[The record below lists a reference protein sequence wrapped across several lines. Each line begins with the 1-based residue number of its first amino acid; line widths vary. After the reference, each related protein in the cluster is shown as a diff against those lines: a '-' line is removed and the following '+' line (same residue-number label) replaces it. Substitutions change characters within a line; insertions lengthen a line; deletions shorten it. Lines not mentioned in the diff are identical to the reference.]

1 MRLEFSA
8 PITAANVDEKTITGI
23 VVPFGKPGATSLGP
37 VIFELGSI
45 NEIDPASVKLLLEH
59 DNRRPIGR
67 AINFSVTPGGINGTF
82 KIAETTAGADA
93 LIEAS
98 EGLRDGLSIGAMID
112 AHEIRDGII
121 HVTSARMI
129 ETSLVTSPAFDD
141 ARVTQVA
148 ASEPEDDETTET
160 IEEIE
165 MSEQP
170 IEEVEV
176 ASDVE
181 ASKVEASSFG
191 SPIFTQPRALPNL
204 TAGEFAHKMIQAQR
218 GSRDAAEFLTAAG
231 EATTTDNA
239 GLIPVPFLREVI
251 GVVDSSRPF
260 IDSIERAA
268 LPASGMS
275 FRIPRWVQLPSVAE
289 TDELATP
296 SDTATEI
303 DDLVVDVVK
312 FAGQQRVSIELLERS
327 DPSYLNELLRG
338 LAAKYAQATDAYAFA
353 ESAGGAGVS
362 SGATLY
368 GAIADGIADAGN
380 VMRFD
385 PNRFL
390 ADPGNFSEI
399 LGATDLS
406 GRPLFAAINPSNAA
420 GAVTGSR
427 GNVAGLDLYVD
438 YNIDTGTGVKGLV
451 YPSAAATFY
460 EGGTA
465 QVRVNVIDTMTV
477 EIAVYGFVALANKY
491 PTAFRN
497 ITVS

>member
-1 MRLEFSA
+1 MRLDFSA
-8 PITAANVDEKTITGI
+8 PITAANVADKTITGI
-23 VVPFGKPGATSLGP
+23 VVPFGKAGATSMGP
-37 VIFELGSI
+37 VVFELGSI

-67 AINFSVTPGGINGTF
+67 ATNFEITPGGINGTF

-148 ASEPEDDETTET
+148 ASEPEESETPET

-181 ASKVEASSFG
+181 ASKVEASHFG
-191 SPIFTQPRALPNL
+191 SPIFTQPRALPEL
-204 TAGEFAHKMIQAQR
+204 TAGQYATKMLEAQR
-218 GSRDAAEFLTAAG
+218 GNRDAQEFLTAAG
-231 EATTTDNA
+231 EATTSNNA

-260 IDSIERAA
+260 VDSITRAA
-268 LPASGMS
+268 LPAAGMS
-275 FRIPRWVQLPSVAE
+275 FRIPRFVTLPTVEE
-289 TDELATP
+289 TAELATP
-296 SDTATEI
+296 SDTATVI
-303 DDLVVDVVK
+303 DDLTVDVVK

-327 DPSYLNELLRG
+327 DPSYLDELLRG
-338 LAAKYAQATDAYAFA
+338 LAASYAQQTDLYAFTEGVVGCGA
-353 ESAGGAGVS
+353 SGGTGYVA
-362 SGATLY
+362 
-368 GAIADGIADAGN
+368 AIADATADSAA
-380 VMRFD
+380 VMRFNPD
-385 PNRFL
+385 RL
-390 ADPGNFSEI
+390 LVGATRYAAL
-399 LGATDLS
+399 LGAVDGS
-406 GRPLFAAINPSNAA
+406 GRPLFNAVGPTSNAA
-420 GAVTGSR
+420 GTNVFSR
-427 GNVAGLDLYVD
+427 GNVMGLDLVVD
-438 YNIDTGTGVKGLV
+438 YNIGATNILA
-451 YPSAAATFY
+451 YPSAYATFY
-460 EGGTA
+460 ESGTA

-491 PTAFRN
+491 PPAIRA

>member
-8 PITAANVDEKTITGI
+8 PITAANVEDKTITGI
-23 VVPFGKPGATSLGP
+23 VVPFGKPGATSMGP
-37 VIFELGSI
+37 VVFELGSI
-45 NEIDPASVKLLLEH
+45 NEIDPASVRLLLEH

-67 AINFSVTPGGINGTF
+67 AINFTVTPGGINGTF

-148 ASEPEDDETTET
+148 ASEPEESETPET

-181 ASKVEASSFG
+181 ASKVEASHFG
-191 SPIFTQPRALPNL
+191 SPIFTQPRALPEL
-204 TAGEFAHKMIQAQR
+204 TAGQYAQKMIQAQR

-268 LPASGMS
+268 LPSAGMS
-275 FRIPRWVQLPSVAE
+275 FRIPRFVTLPTVAE
-289 TDELATP
+289 TAELGTP

-303 DDLVVDVVK
+303 DDLTVNVVK

-338 LAAKYAQATDAYAFA
+338 LAASYAQQTDLYAFTEGVVGCGA
-353 ESAGGAGVS
+353 SGGTGYVA
-362 SGATLY
+362 
-368 GAIADGIADAGN
+368 AIADATADSAA
-380 VMRFD
+380 VMRFNPD
-385 PNRFL
+385 RL
-390 ADPGNFSEI
+390 LVGATRYAAL
-399 LGATDLS
+399 LGAVDGS
-406 GRPLFAAINPSNAA
+406 GRPLFNAVGPTQNAA
-420 GAVTGSR
+420 GTNVFSR
-427 GNVAGLDLYVD
+427 GNVMGLDLVVD
-438 YNIDTGTGVKGLV
+438 YNIGATNILA
-451 YPSAAATFY
+451 YPSAYATFY
-460 EGGTA
+460 ESGTA

-491 PTAFRN
+491 PTAMRA

>member
-1 MRLEFSA
+1 MRLEFSS
-8 PITAANVDEKTITGI
+8 PITAANIADKTITGI
-23 VVPFGKPGATSLGP
+23 VVPFGKAGATSMGP
-37 VIFELGSI
+37 VVFELGSI

-129 ETSLVTSPAFDD
+129 ETSLVTSPAFDS

-165 MSEQP
+165 TMSEQP

-191 SPIFTQPRALPNL
+191 SPIFTQPRALPEL
-204 TAGEFAHKMIQAQR
+204 TAGQYASKILSAQR
-218 GSRDAAEFLTAAG
+218 GNRDAMDFLTAAG

-239 GLIPVPFLREVI
+239 GLIPVPYLREII

-260 IDSIERAA
+260 IDSIERRA
-268 LPASGMS
+268 LPAAGMS
-275 FRIPRWVQLPSVAE
+275 FRIPRWQVLPTVAE

-296 SDTATEI
+296 SDTMTEI

-327 DPSYLNELLRG
+327 DPSYLDELLRG
-338 LAAKYAQATDAYAFA
+338 LAASYAQQTDLYAFTQGVVGCGA
-353 ESAGGAGVS
+353 SGGTGYVA
-362 SGATLY
+362 
-368 GAIADGIADAGN
+368 AIADAVADSAA
-380 VMRFD
+380 VMRFN
-385 PNRFL
+385 PNRL
-390 ADPGNFSEI
+390 
-399 LGATDLS
+399 LVGATQYAGLLS
-406 GRPLFAAINPSNAA
+406 AVDDADRPLFNAVGPTTNAA
-420 GAVTGSR
+420 GTNIMSR
-427 GNVAGLDLYVD
+427 GNVMGLDLVVD
-438 YNIDTGTGVKGLV
+438 YNIGATNILA
-451 YPSAAATFY
+451 YPSAYAAFY
-460 EGGTA
+460 ESGTA

-491 PTAFRN
+491 PTAIRA

>member
-1 MRLEFSA
+1 MRLEFSTS
-8 PITAANVDEKTITGI
+8 ITAADRKKRTIYGQI
-23 VVPFGKPGATSLGP
+23 VPFGQSGSTSLGP
-37 VIFELGSI
+37 VIFEAGSLHI
-45 NEIDPASVKLLLEH
+45 GENVKVLLEH
-59 DNRRPIGR
+59 DGRRPVGKLVSHS
-67 AINFSVTPGGINGTF
+67 ANPSGIMGEM
-82 KIAETTAGADA
+82 KISETTAGSDVLVEAAD
-93 LIEAS
+93 
-98 EGLRDGLSIGAMID
+98 GLRDGISVGANIIE
-112 AHEIRDGII
+112 HTVKDGTII
-121 HVTSARMI
+121 VQSA
-129 ETSLVTSPAFDD
+129 ELVEVSLVTNPAFAE

-148 ASEPEDDETTET
+148 ASADDETET

-165 MSEQP
+165 MTEQP
-170 IEEVEV
+170 IEVIEEV
-176 ASDVE
+176 AEVE
-181 ASKVEASSFG
+181 ASKIEASSFG
-191 SPIFTQPRALPNL
+191 APIFTQPRELPAL
-204 TAGEFAHKMIQAQR
+204 TAGQYAFKMLSAQR
-218 GSRDAAEFLTAAG
+218 GNRDAIDFVTAAG

-239 GLIPVPFLREVI
+239 GLIPVPYMREVI

-260 IDSIERAA
+260 IDSITRSA
-268 LPASGMS
+268 LPAAGMS
-275 FRIPRWVQLPSVAE
+275 FRIPRWQVLPSVAE

-296 SDTATEI
+296 SDTMTEI

-327 DPSYLNELLRG
+327 DPSYLDELLRG
-338 LAAKYAQATDAYAFA
+338 LAAKYAQSTDQYAFV
-353 ESAGGAGVS
+353 ESAGTAVVS
-362 SGATLY
+362 TGATLY
-368 GAIADGIADAGN
+368 GAIADGISDAGA

-390 ADPGNFSEI
+390 ADSGNFSEI
-399 LGATDLS
+399 LSAVDGS
-406 GRPLFAAINPSNAA
+406 GRPLFAAINPQNAA

-427 GNVAGLDLYVD
+427 GNVAGLELYVD

-460 EGGTA
+460 ESGTA

>member
-1 MRLEFSA
+1 MRLDFSA
-8 PITAANVDEKTITGI
+8 PITAANVADKTITGI
-23 VVPFGKPGATSLGP
+23 VVPFGKAGATSMGP
-37 VIFELGSI
+37 VVFELGSI

-67 AINFSVTPGGINGTF
+67 ATNFEITPGGINGTF

-129 ETSLVTSPAFDD
+129 ETSLVTSPAFND

-148 ASEPEDDETTET
+148 ASETEDVETTET
-160 IEEIE
+160 IKDIE

-191 SPIFTQPRALPNL
+191 SPIFTQPRALPEL
-204 TAGEFAHKMIQAQR
+204 TAGQYATKILEAQR
-218 GSRDAAEFLTAAG
+218 GDRNAQEFLTAAG
-231 EATTTDNA
+231 EATTTNNA

-260 IDSIERAA
+260 VDSITRAA
-268 LPASGMS
+268 LPAAGMS
-275 FRIPRWVQLPSVAE
+275 FRLPRFVTLPTVEETAE
-289 TDELATP
+289 LGTP
-296 SDTATEI
+296 SDTATVI
-303 DDLVVDVVK
+303 DDLTVDVVK

-327 DPSYLNELLRG
+327 DPSYLDELLRG
-338 LAAKYAQATDAYAFA
+338 LAASYAQQTDLYAFTEGIVGCGA
-353 ESAGGAGVS
+353 SGGTGYVA
-362 SGATLY
+362 
-368 GAIADGIADAGN
+368 AIADATADSAA
-380 VMRFD
+380 VMRFNPD
-385 PNRFL
+385 RL
-390 ADPGNFSEI
+390 LVGATRYAAL
-399 LGATDLS
+399 LGAVDGS
-406 GRPLFAAINPSNAA
+406 GRPLFNAVGPTQNAA
-420 GAVTGSR
+420 GTNVFSR
-427 GNVAGLDLYVD
+427 GNVMGLDLVVD
-438 YNIDTGTGVKGLV
+438 YNIGATNILA
-451 YPSAAATFY
+451 YPSAYATFY
-460 EGGTA
+460 ESGTA

-491 PTAFRN
+491 PTAIRA